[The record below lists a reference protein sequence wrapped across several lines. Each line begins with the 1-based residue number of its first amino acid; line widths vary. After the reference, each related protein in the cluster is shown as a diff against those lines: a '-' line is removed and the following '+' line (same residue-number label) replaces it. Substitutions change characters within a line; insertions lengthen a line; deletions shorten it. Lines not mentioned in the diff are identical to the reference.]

1 MPTPHIEAADDRF
14 APFVLMPGDPLRAR
28 FIADTYLDAPEQVT
42 GVRGMLG
49 YTGSYKGKPVSVMGS
64 GMGMPSIGIYSYELF
79 TKYGVES
86 IVRVGSAGAYS
97 PELHIYDVMLA
108 TGSWSE
114 STFARVQNG
123 FEGDTVL
130 PHAALCQRLRDSAE
144 ALGIPLAEGMLHSSD
159 VFYQEPRP
167 GRPYWQRLCD
177 EQGCLAVEMESF
189 ALFHNAL
196 VTGKKAAC
204 LVTISDSF
212 VDRKVTTSAERETAF
227 TSMMEIALRAIDQ

>member
-1 MPTPHIEAADDRF
+1 MPTPHISASEGRF
-14 APFVLMPGDPLRAR
+14 APFVLMPGDPLRAK
-28 FIADTYLDAPEQVT
+28 FIAETFLDAPEQVT
-42 GVRGMLG
+42 AVRGMLG
-49 YTGSYKGKPVSVMGS
+49 YTGSYRGKPVSVMGS

-79 TKYGVES
+79 TQYGVES

-97 PELHIYDVMLA
+97 PELQLYDVMLA
-108 TGSWSE
+108 TGAWSA

-130 PHAALCQRLRDSAE
+130 PDAGLCQRLRDSAE
-144 ALGIPLAEGMLHSSD
+144 AHGIPLTEGMLHSSD

-167 GRPYWQRLCD
+167 GKPYWQRLCD

-189 ALFHNAL
+189 ALFHNAI

-204 LVTISDSF
+204 LVTIADSF
-212 VDRKVTTSAERETAF
+212 VDRSVTSSAERETAF
-227 TSMMEIALRAIDQ
+227 TAMMEIALGAITS